1 MQRREGQS
9 VINYIPSE
17 VLGHESPSQRH
28 DTDIFRRI
36 IMLIRLIH
44 LPRSTLLAIGVLSLT
59 LLACNQTP
67 QPTEHGELSTQMLV
81 ATFQVSS
88 QIDAHDANPGDGVC
102 AAANGQCTLRA
113 AIEEANASSGKH
125 KVNVPAGTYLLTLG
139 QLEVTDDIII
149 MGARQGSTV
158 IDAQKNSRVLLIDSS
173 RRRGRER
180 VRAELHFLTIRSG
193 YSFDAAGVFNAGG
206 RVLLQHSRV
215 VGNVADN
222 EAAGIANAYN
232 GIMELRHS
240 TVSDNGDGHFP
251 QLGSIVNYK
260 NSAMY
265 IYNSTIANNE
275 ARAVAGIWNEG
286 HMNVVNSTISG
297 NRSMSQFPGGFYN
310 TSENGHAA
318 LNNVTIA
325 FNQNNVD
332 NSDSPPGWAS
342 GMMNSSFGSTLLIGN
357 SVVANN
363 INHNGSEVDCSG
375 TISSVGYN
383 LIGDTAGC
391 TLVGDLTGNLTGVDP
406 LLQPLAQNGG
416 ATQTHAIDK
425 VSPARDAGNPAIPT
439 GVGTTC
445 QPLDQRNMTRGVGL
459 PGRCD
464 MGAFELHGS
473 PGDIIGNP

>member
-1 MQRREGQS
+1 MQRSEGQLIVNHS
-9 VINYIPSE
+9 PSE
-17 VLGHESPSQRH
+17 ALGHQSPSQRH

-36 IMLIRLIH
+36 IVFNRLIH

-59 LLACNQTP
+59 LLACSQTP

-113 AIEEANASSGKH
+113 AIEEANASLGKH

-158 IDAQKNSRVLLIDSS
+158 IDAQKDSRVLLIDSS
-173 RRRGRER
+173 GMRGRER
-180 VRAELHFLTIRSG
+180 VRAELHFLVMR
-193 YSFDAAGVFNAGG
+193 GG
-206 RVLLQHSRV
+206 RSQTGGGLYNYGGMVLLQRSTV
-215 VGNVADN
+215 TGNTSFSPGG
-222 EAAGIANAYN
+222 GIRNALD
-232 GIMELRHS
+232 GILELRYS
-240 TVSDNGDGHFP
+240 TVAGNGDMGNHEP
-251 QLGSIVNYK
+251 DRGGGISNSSGSYL
-260 NSAMY
+260 Y
-265 IYNSTIANNE
+265 IYNSTIHNNQAN
-275 ARAVAGIWNEG
+275 RFAGIANYG
-286 HMNVVNSTISG
+286 FMNVVNSTISS
-297 NRSMSQFPGGFYN
+297 NRSRIDTGGVFN
-310 TSENGHAA
+310 SGRAA

-325 FNQNNVD
+325 FNEATVEYDGSNNHAAGGVQNIGTLHIGNAIV
-332 NSDSPPGWAS
+332 AR
-342 GMMNSSFGSTLLIGN
+342 NSSKYST
-357 SVVANN
+357 AQ
-363 INHNGSEVDCSG
+363 DCTG
-375 TISSVGYN
+375 DISSVGYN
-383 LIGDTAGC
+383 LIGDTADC

-425 VSPARDAGNPAIPT
+425 ASPARDAGNPAIPT